1 MLDAS
6 ISRSRSRPALP
17 VRMVRMLGR
26 MTRVLAYFSVL
37 SAGLVFLYARS
48 VRGQIAEK
56 TLALGRDLAGFKDL
70 LRGVH
75 RVRLNGEAIYV
86 ASALSDQSMTEILD
100 RVERQCREHSGG
112 LLEQFD
118 GLPQEARDRMGKQI
132 PTVWRQ
138 RLGTIREER
147 KDEASIA
154 CIERRE
160 GNGLTDV
167 VKQLRAFAASG
178 DLSEIGN
185 LRYVYAR
192 PTEAGKV
199 HVLSTVTEGSFN
211 LYRILG
217 KDAAEP
223 AGSDPPGAPRP
234 PGSTR
239 VLSAELDGSMFGA
252 HMFAASQAPE
262 DVLKFYDQELPPR
275 GWSRLA
281 GHGDLAIEIWQREG
295 VTMVVHAVRLSE
307 GDSTKV
313 TFAEGRTISPPGG

>member
-1 MLDAS
+1 MKTK
-6 ISRSRSRPALP
+6 PALP
-17 VRMVRMLGR
+17 VRMVRSLGR
-26 MTRVLAYFSVL
+26 MARVLAYLSVL
-37 SAGLVFLYARS
+37 AAVLIFFYARS

-70 LRGVH
+70 FRGVH
-75 RVRLNGEAIYV
+75 RVRLNGESLYV
-86 ASALSDQSMTEILD
+86 ASSLSDQSMSDILD
-100 RVERQCREHSGG
+100 RFERQCREHSGG
-112 LLEQFD
+112 LLEQLD
-118 GLPQEARDRMGKQI
+118 GLPQEARDRMAKQI
-132 PTVWRQ
+132 PVLWNQ

-147 KDEASIA
+147 KDEASLA

-160 GNGLTDV
+160 GNGLVDA
-167 VKQLRAFAASG
+167 VKRLRAFAATG
-178 DLSEIGN
+178 DLYEIGK

-211 LYRILG
+211 LYRIIG
-217 KDAAEP
+217 KDGAEP

-262 DVLKFYDQELPPR
+262 DVLKFYDQELPSR

-295 VTMVVHAVRLSE
+295 VTMIVHAVQLSE
-307 GDSTKV
+307 GASTKV
-313 TFAEGRTISPPGG
+313 TFAEGRTVPPQGS